1 MVFVSLVFRLCLFSR
16 CGRQDFSVPSFLG
29 KLYTAF
35 LLPLQPRRVLCL
47 FLGVQVAVEPYQL
60 GNTLFY
66 LTPFQVN
73 VGLVVSDSL
82 RDADALTV
90 VLLINIGSDNSR
102 IDSAPAVF
110 LFQKVGV
117 FLCRQ
122 ALLELLI
129 DSHFPLRNAAAT
141 GENSVD
147 DLLRESK
154 SRGLSFLCSCC
165 HQAQLPVNGRQRPH
179 RVLQLPK

>member
-1 MVFVSLVFRLCLFSR
+1 MQPFRI
-16 CGRQDFSVPSFLG
+16 
-29 KLYTAF
+29 
-35 LLPLQPRRVLCL
+35 LCL
-47 FLGVQVAVEPYQL
+47 FLRIQVAVEPDQL
-60 GNTLFY
+60 GNTLLH
-66 LTPFQVN
+66 LTPFQVD
-73 VGLVVSDSL
+73 VGLIVSGSL
-82 RDADALTV
+82 RDADTLTV
-90 VLLINIGSDNSR
+90 VLLINACTDNYGISA
-102 IDSAPAVF
+102 APAVF
-110 LFQKVGV
+110 IFQKVGI

-129 DSHFPLRNAAAT
+129 DSHFSLRDAAAT

-165 HQAQLPVNGRQRPH
+165 HQAQLPVNGRQRLH

>member
-1 MVFVSLVFRLCLFSR
+1 MQPFRI
-16 CGRQDFSVPSFLG
+16 
-29 KLYTAF
+29 
-35 LLPLQPRRVLCL
+35 LCL
-47 FLGVQVAVEPYQL
+47 FLRIQVAVEPDQL
-60 GNTLFY
+60 GNTLLH
-66 LTPFQVN
+66 LTPFQVD
-73 VGLVVSDSL
+73 VGLIVSDSL
-82 RDADALTV
+82 RDADTLTV
-90 VLLINIGSDNSR
+90 VLLINACTDNYGISA
-102 IDSAPAVF
+102 APAVF
-110 LFQKVGV
+110 IFQKVGI

-129 DSHFPLRNAAAT
+129 DSHFSLRDAAAT

-165 HQAQLPVNGRQRPH
+165 HQAQLPVNGRQRLH